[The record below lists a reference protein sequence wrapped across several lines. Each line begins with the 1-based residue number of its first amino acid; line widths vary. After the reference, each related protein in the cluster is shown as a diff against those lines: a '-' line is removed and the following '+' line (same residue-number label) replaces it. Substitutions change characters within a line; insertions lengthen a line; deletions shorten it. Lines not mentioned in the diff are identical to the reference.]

1 MIKDWRKYGVILGIA
16 VAVVLVMSP
25 VSHAAMEE
33 GADQGGVLDFIKR
46 VLGWPVETT
55 QTVGEATGKGLE
67 DTGKGIGEFGDGTGQ
82 FLGDTVQGT
91 GDVIAQTP
99 EAVAKAPEAVWTGT
113 VDAVEKTGAFVADT
127 AQAPF
132 KQQE

>member
-1 MIKDWRKYGVILGIA
+1 MLKKWKKYGVILGIA
-16 VAVVLVMSP
+16 AAVVMVSSP
-25 VSHAAMEE
+25 GLQAATEE
-33 GADQGGVLDFIKR
+33 GTDKGGVLDFIKR

-55 QTVGEATGKGLE
+55 QNVGAATGKGLE
-67 DTGKGIGEFGDGTGQ
+67 DTGKGIGEFGEGTGQ

-91 GDVIAQTP
+91 GDVIAATP

-113 VDAVEKTGAFVADT
+113 VDAVEQTGAFVADT

-132 KQQE
+132 KEQE